1 MKNNKILYGIIGIVA
16 LAMINLIIY
25 ISIKEYTIAR
35 WINIAGLNLSV
46 IIFWGSGIVTSNRDE
61 KFIEYFRLPIVL
73 AYSSITFLLSIIF
86 IIIGIKS
93 IQVSLTMQIILLCIF
108 IIAITINKM
117 ANNVSIEISRENKSS
132 YNKIAEMTKKI
143 EQIMN
148 NIDDRDVYKKVEKM
162 YDSVKNA
169 KLTLSADSTQIDNDI
184 IREIGKLELNIQN
197 KQYNIIDEQ
206 LTQIN
211 NYILKRNQM

>member
-1 MKNNKILYGIIGIVA
+1 MKNNKILYAIIGIVA
-16 LAMINLIIY
+16 LAMINVIIY

-46 IIFWGSGIVTSNRDE
+46 IIFLGAGIVTSNRDE

-148 NIDDRDVYKKVEKM
+148 NIDDRNVYKKVEKM

>member
-25 ISIKEYTIAR
+25 ISIKEYTTAR

-46 IIFWGSGIVTSNRDE
+46 IIFWGSGIVTNNRDE

-148 NIDDRDVYKKVEKM
+148 NIDDRNVYKKVEKM

>member
-25 ISIKEYTIAR
+25 ISIKEYTTAR

>member
-1 MKNNKILYGIIGIVA
+1 MKNNKILYAIIGIVA
-16 LAMINLIIY
+16 LAMINVIIY

-46 IIFWGSGIVTSNRDE
+46 IIFLGAGIVTSNRDE

>member
-184 IREIGKLELNIQN
+184 IRDIGKLELNIQN

>member
-1 MKNNKILYGIIGIVA
+1 MKNNKILYAIIGIVA
-16 LAMINLIIY
+16 LAMINVIIY

-117 ANNVSIEISRENKSS
+117 ANNVSVEISRENKSS

>member
-1 MKNNKILYGIIGIVA
+1 MKNNKILYAIIGIVA
-16 LAMINLIIY
+16 LAMINVIIY

-117 ANNVSIEISRENKSS
+117 ANNVSVEISRENKSS

-148 NIDDRDVYKKVEKM
+148 NIDDRNVYKKVEKM

>member
-1 MKNNKILYGIIGIVA
+1 
-16 LAMINLIIY
+16 
-25 ISIKEYTIAR
+25 
-35 WINIAGLNLSV
+35 
-46 IIFWGSGIVTSNRDE
+46 
-61 KFIEYFRLPIVL
+61 
-73 AYSSITFLLSIIF
+73 
-86 IIIGIKS
+86 
-93 IQVSLTMQIILLCIF
+93 
-108 IIAITINKM
+108 
-117 ANNVSIEISRENKSS
+117 
-132 YNKIAEMTKKI
+132 MTKKI

>member
-1 MKNNKILYGIIGIVA
+1 MKNNKILYAIIGIVA
-16 LAMINLIIY
+16 LAMINVIIY

-143 EQIMN
+143 
-148 NIDDRDVYKKVEKM
+148 
-162 YDSVKNA
+162 
-169 KLTLSADSTQIDNDI
+169 
-184 IREIGKLELNIQN
+184 
-197 KQYNIIDEQ
+197 
-206 LTQIN
+206 
-211 NYILKRNQM
+211 RN

>member
-25 ISIKEYTIAR
+25 ISIKEYTTAR

-184 IREIGKLELNIQN
+184 IREIGRLELNIQN

>member
-117 ANNVSIEISRENKSS
+117 ANNVSIEINR
-132 YNKIAEMTKKI
+132 
-143 EQIMN
+143 
-148 NIDDRDVYKKVEKM
+148 
-162 YDSVKNA
+162 
-169 KLTLSADSTQIDNDI
+169 
-184 IREIGKLELNIQN
+184 
-197 KQYNIIDEQ
+197 
-206 LTQIN
+206 
-211 NYILKRNQM
+211 

>member
-1 MKNNKILYGIIGIVA
+1 MF
-16 LAMINLIIY
+16 
-25 ISIKEYTIAR
+25 SF
-35 WINIAGLNLSV
+35 LNLSV

>member
-1 MKNNKILYGIIGIVA
+1 MKNNKILYAIIGIVA
-16 LAMINLIIY
+16 LAMINVIIY

-148 NIDDRDVYKKVEKM
+148 NIDDRNVYKKVEKM

>member
-1 MKNNKILYGIIGIVA
+1 MKNNKILYAIIGIVA
-16 LAMINLIIY
+16 LAMINVIIY
-25 ISIKEYTIAR
+25 ISIKEYTTAR

-162 YDSVKNA
+162 YDSVTNA

>member
-25 ISIKEYTIAR
+25 ISIKEYTTAR

-148 NIDDRDVYKKVEKM
+148 NIDDRNVYKKVEKM

>member
-25 ISIKEYTIAR
+25 ISIKEYTTAR

-46 IIFWGSGIVTSNRDE
+46 IIFWGSGIVTNNRDE

-93 IQVSLTMQIILLCIF
+93 IQV
-108 IIAITINKM
+108 
-117 ANNVSIEISRENKSS
+117 
-132 YNKIAEMTKKI
+132 
-143 EQIMN
+143 
-148 NIDDRDVYKKVEKM
+148 
-162 YDSVKNA
+162 
-169 KLTLSADSTQIDNDI
+169 
-184 IREIGKLELNIQN
+184 
-197 KQYNIIDEQ
+197 
-206 LTQIN
+206 
-211 NYILKRNQM
+211 